1 MHPLSLTDYLVN
13 FVIGF
18 CFILRILRCGFICLS
33 YSPSVTHSDEWGPR
47 LVKFPQSLPAGVGQG
62 LYPGQGAVCD
72 SGAQASSLL
81 DRNAVF
87 IKQEN
92 FPTLLV
98 YSN

>member
-1 MHPLSLTDYLVN
+1 MRPKVSEV
-13 FVIGF
+13 
-18 CFILRILRCGFICLS
+18 
-33 YSPSVTHSDEWGPR
+33 
-47 LVKFPQSLPAGVGQG
+47 PQSLPASVGQG

-81 DRNAVF
+81 GRNAVF
-87 IKQEN
+87 TKQEN